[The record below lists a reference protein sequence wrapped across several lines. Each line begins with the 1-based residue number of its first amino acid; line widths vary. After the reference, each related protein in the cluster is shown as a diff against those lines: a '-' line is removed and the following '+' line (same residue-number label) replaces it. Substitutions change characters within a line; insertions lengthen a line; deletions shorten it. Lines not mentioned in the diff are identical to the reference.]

1 MSTSMSHGQTSG
13 GAELARV
20 EQALLARW
28 PESRLEPSLTRIS
41 ALVDLLGSP
50 HRAMP
55 VIQVTGTNGKTTTA
69 RMIDELLRGF
79 GLRVGRFTSP
89 HLMTMRERIVLDGE
103 PISAERFVEV
113 YDDIAPYVQMVDAG
127 SEVPMSFFEVVVAMA
142 YAAFAEAPVDVAVIE
157 VGMGGTWDATNV
169 ADARIAVVTPVAL
182 DHAEYL
188 GPDVATIA
196 TEKAGIIKAGVAD
209 EVVPEGSPDG
219 GVVAVLA
226 HQPAG
231 ALEALVRRAIE
242 VDATVA
248 REGTEFAV
256 LERRVAVGGQQL
268 RLQGLAGEYPE
279 VYLPLFGAHQA
290 QNAAVAL
297 AAVEAFLGAGAATG
311 PIDPDVVRSALGAVR
326 SPGRLERVRSSP
338 TVLVDAA
345 HNPAGMAATVAAVRE
360 SFDFTRLI
368 GVVGCVAGKDVTG
381 MLTELEGL
389 CAELVVTQN
398 SSPRAMSADE
408 LGALAVDVFGADR
421 VSVHPQ
427 LFGALE
433 SAIELAEAGPDDALG
448 GSGVLVTGSVI
459 TAGEARGLLSRGT
472 S

>member
-1 MSTSMSHGQTSG
+1 
-13 GAELARV
+13 
-20 EQALLARW
+20 
-28 PESRLEPSLTRIS
+28 
-41 ALVDLLGSP
+41 
-50 HRAMP
+50 
-55 VIQVTGTNGKTTTA
+55 
-69 RMIDELLRGF
+69 
-79 GLRVGRFTSP
+79 
-89 HLMTMRERIVLDGE
+89 
-103 PISAERFVEV
+103 
-113 YDDIAPYVQMVDAG
+113 
-127 SEVPMSFFEVVVAMA
+127 MA

-169 ADARIAVVTPVAL
+169 ADARVAVVTPVSL

-196 TEKAGIIKAGVAD
+196 AEKAGIIKPAPPTDDGV
-209 EVVPEGSPDG
+209 PGPD
-219 GVVAVLA
+219 VVAVLA

-248 REGTEFAV
+248 REGTEFGV
-256 LERRVAVGGQQL
+256 LERRIAVGGQQV
-268 RLQGLAGEYPE
+268 RLQGLGGEYDE
-279 VYLPLFGAHQA
+279 IFLPLFGAHQA

-311 PIDPDVVRSALGAVR
+311 VIAQDVVRESFAAVR

-345 HNPAGMAATVAAVRE
+345 HNPAGMAATVATVRE

-368 GVVGCVAGKDVTG
+368 GVVGCVHGKDVTG
-381 MLTELEGL
+381 MLAELEGL

-398 SSPRAMSADE
+398 SSQRAIPADE

-421 VSVHPQ
+421 VSVHPR
-427 LFGALE
+427 LADAIE

-459 TAGEARGLLSRGT
+459 TAGEARTLLAGRRP
-472 S
+472 

>member
-1 MSTSMSHGQTSG
+1 MSTSPSRD
-13 GAELARV
+13 LARV

-28 PESRLEPSLTRIS
+28 PESRLEPSLARIS
-41 ALVDLLGSP
+41 ALVDLLGAP
-50 HRAMP
+50 HRAFP
-55 VIQVTGTNGKTTTA
+55 VVQVTGTNGKTTTA

-89 HLMTMRERIVLDGE
+89 HLESVRERIVLDGE

-113 YDDIAPYVQMVDAG
+113 YDDIAPYVQMVDAAG
-127 SEVPMSFFEVVVAMA
+127 EVPMSFFEVVVAMA
-142 YAAFAEAPVDVAVIE
+142 YAAFAEAPVDVAVVE
-157 VGMGGTWDATNV
+157 VGMGGTWDATSV
-169 ADARIAVVTPVAL
+169 ADARVAVVTPVSM

-188 GPDVATIA
+188 GPDVASIA
-196 TEKAGIIKAGVAD
+196 TEKAGIIKPTTGDGVLPD
-209 EVVPEGSPDG
+209 GRPDG

-226 HQPAG
+226 HQPPG
-231 ALEALVRRAIE
+231 ALEALLRRVVE
-242 VDATVA
+242 VDASVA
-248 REGTEFAV
+248 REGTEFGV
-256 LERRVAVGGQQL
+256 LERKVAVGGQQL
-268 RLQGLAGEYPE
+268 RLQGLGGEYEE

-311 PIDPDVVRSALGAVR
+311 PVAQDVVREAFGAVR

-345 HNPAGMAATVAAVRE
+345 HNPGGMAATVEAVRE
-360 SFDFTRLI
+360 SFDFTRLV
-368 GVVGCVAGKDVTG
+368 GVVACLRGKDVTG
-381 MLTELEGL
+381 ILTALEPL

-398 SSPRAMSADE
+398 SSERSLPADE

-421 VSVHPQ
+421 VSVHPR
-427 LFGALE
+427 LTDALE
-433 SAIELAEAGPDDALG
+433 SAMELAEAGPDDALG

-459 TAGEARGLLSRGT
+459 TAGEARTLLSGR
-472 S
+472 SR

>member
-1 MSTSMSHGQTSG
+1 VSTPSDV
-13 GAELARV
+13 ARV
-20 EQALLARW
+20 EAALLARW

-50 HRAMP
+50 HRAFP
-55 VIQVTGTNGKTTTA
+55 VVQVTGTNGKTSTA

-89 HLMTMRERIVLDGE
+89 HLESMSERIVVDGR
-103 PISAERFVEV
+103 PIRPDRFVEV
-113 YDDIAPYVQMVDAG
+113 YDDIAPYVQMVDG
-127 SEVPMSFFEVVVAMA
+127 SSDVPMSFFEVMVAMA
-142 YAAFAEAPVDVAVIE
+142 YAAFAETPVDVAVVE

-169 ADARIAVVTPVAL
+169 ADARVAVVTPVSM

-196 TEKAGIIKAGVAD
+196 TEKAGIIKAAPPTEDGV
-209 EVVPEGSPDG
+209 PGPD
-219 GVVAVLA
+219 VVAVLA

-231 ALEALVRRAIE
+231 ALEALVRRAVE

-248 REGTEFAV
+248 REGTEFGL
-256 LERRVAVGGQQL
+256 LERTVAVGGQQI
-268 RLQGLAGEYPE
+268 RIQGLGGEYPE

-297 AAVEAFLGAGAATG
+297 AAVEAFLGAGSASG
-311 PIDPDVVRSALGAVR
+311 PVDPEVVRAAFAAVR
-326 SPGRLERVRSSP
+326 SPGRLERVRTSP
-338 TVLVDAA
+338 SVLVDAA

-360 SFDFTRLI
+360 SFDFTRLV

-381 MLTELEGL
+381 MLAELEPL

-398 SSPRAMSADE
+398 SSARAMPADE

-421 VSVHPQ
+421 VSVHPR
-427 LFGALE
+427 LVDALE
-433 SAIELAEAGPDDALG
+433 SAIELAEAGTDHALG

-459 TAGEARGLLSRGT
+459 TAGEARTLMGGKRK
-472 S
+472 

>member
-1 MSTSMSHGQTSG
+1 MSTSLPRD
-13 GAELARV
+13 LARV

-28 PESRLEPSLTRIS
+28 PENRLEPSLTRIS

-55 VIQVTGTNGKTTTA
+55 VVQVTGTNGKTTTA

-89 HLMTMRERIVLDGE
+89 HLESMRERIVLDGE
-103 PISAERFVEV
+103 PLPAERFVEV

-127 SEVPMSFFEVVVAMA
+127 SDVPMSFFEVTVAMA

-169 ADARIAVVTPVAL
+169 ADARVAVVTPVSL

-196 TEKAGIIKAGVAD
+196 TEKAGIIKPTAEDAVLPDGR
-209 EVVPEGSPDG
+209 PDG

-248 REGTEFAV
+248 REGTEFGV
-256 LERRVAVGGQQL
+256 LERRVAVGGQQV
-268 RLQGLAGEYPE
+268 RLQGLGGEYDE
-279 VYLPLFGAHQA
+279 VFLPLFGAHQA

-297 AAVEAFLGAGAATG
+297 AAVEAFLGAGSATG
-311 PIDPDVVRSALGAVR
+311 PVAQDVVRESFAAVR
-326 SPGRLERVRSSP
+326 SPGRLERVRTSP
-338 TVLVDAA
+338 AVLVDAA
-345 HNPAGMAATVAAVRE
+345 HNPAGMAATVEAVRE
-360 SFDFTRLI
+360 SFDFTRLV
-368 GVVGCVAGKDVTG
+368 GVVGCVQGKDVPG
-381 MLTELEGL
+381 MLAELEGL

-398 SSPRAMSADE
+398 SSPRAIPADE

-421 VSVHPQ
+421 VSVHP
-427 LFGALE
+427 LLTDALE
-433 SAIELAEAGPDDALG
+433 SAMELAEAGPDDALG

-459 TAGEARGLLSRGT
+459 TAGEARALLSGT
-472 S
+472 QR